1 MKHLI
6 VVIAALAS
14 LTASAQLGVDAIAKR
29 QARDAANQN
38 NNRQIPGTV
47 TPARPATAAPAV
59 SATPLTPG
67 QQAYAVFQSKLL
79 AINTN
84 SPATA
89 KDDLNRSMVNMAQ
102 GANKP
107 SQATVSKLT
116 DHLTAALDEAK
127 LTSPQK
133 TRLAQEV
140 AVLLN
145 SANTPPERKDAMIKD
160 VQSILQAGGAPSDA
174 VTAVAAD
181 LQAVVDE
188 VKAK

>member
-38 NNRQIPGTV
+38 NNRQMPGT
-47 TPARPATAAPAV
+47 TTARPAAPAV
-59 SATPLTPG
+59 SATPMTPG

-89 KDDLNRSMVNMAQ
+89 KDDLSRSMANMAQ

-116 DHLTAALDEAK
+116 DHLTTALDEAK
-127 LTSPQK
+127 LTPAKK

-145 SANTPPERKDAMIKD
+145 SANTPPAQKDAMVKD
-160 VQSILQAGGAPSDA
+160 VQSILQTGGASGDSVA
-174 VTAVAAD
+174 AVAAD